1 MIDKLQMCVAL
12 LWPFLCWV
20 LAIDVTWQFARM
32 VYFWT
37 APDVYAGWTFLC
49 HFGVLVALTCFIMAC
64 YPRRS

>member
-12 LWPFLCWV
+12 LWPFLRWV

-32 VYFWT
+32 VYFWR

-49 HFGVLVALTCFIMAC
+49 HFGVLLVLTCFIIAR
-64 YPRRS
+64 YPRRF